1 MTAEILAVGTEI
13 LLGQIAD
20 TNSQELG
27 RLLADYGFD
36 HYRRTTVG
44 DNLNRIADAL
54 AESLQRADV
63 VFTIGGLG
71 PTQDD
76 VTREAIATALGV
88 ELVEDQTTLQW
99 LKERVQRQNRPWLES
114 LGRQAQKPEGATL
127 WPNPVGTAPGLL
139 IERKGKTVIAL
150 PGPKGEFRAMLEQ
163 YVAPYLAKRTS
174 ATLQY
179 RVLRILDMPESAVE
193 DAVRDLIASSSP
205 TVAPLMHPGEVH
217 LRVAAKGASQAEA
230 EAEISP
236 VVEQIRLRFGA
247 KCFEEEPAKVLLDRL
262 RVAGATL
269 SVAESC
275 TGGLLGAT
283 FTRIPGASDAF
294 LGGFITYS
302 NEAKASLLGV
312 ARSDLNQYGAVS
324 ETVAIQMARGARRAL
339 QSTYS
344 LAITG
349 IAGPGGRTESKPVG
363 LVYLA
368 AAGPSGERVIERRYG
383 GDRDL
388 IRARSVASAF
398 VLLREMMERP

>member
-1 MTAEILAVGTEI
+1 MTAEIIAVGTEI

-27 RLLADYGFD
+27 RLLADFGID

-44 DNLNRIADAL
+44 DNLERIAEAVS
-54 AESLQRADV
+54 ESLDRSDL

-76 VTREAIATALGV
+76 VTRDAIARAVGTR
-88 ELVEDQTTLQW
+88 LVEDEEILRW
-99 LKERVQRQNRPWLES
+99 LRERVANQNRPWIES
-114 LGRQAQKPEGATL
+114 LARQAQKPEGAIL
-127 WPNPVGTAPGLL
+127 WPNPVGTAPALL
-139 IERKGKTVIAL
+139 IEREGKAVIAL
-150 PGPKGEFRAMLEQ
+150 PGPKAEFRALLEQ
-163 YVAPYLAKRTS
+163 SVRPYLAQRTS
-174 ATLQY
+174 STLQY
-179 RVLRILDMPESAVE
+179 RILRILDMPESAVE
-193 DAVRDLIASSSP
+193 DAVRDLIRSANP

-217 LRVAAKGASQAEA
+217 LRVAAKANTAE
-230 EAEISP
+230 EADAVIQP
-236 VVEQIRLRFGA
+236 VVEQIRLRFGVR
-247 KCFEEEPAKVLLDRL
+247 CFEDEPAKALIDRL
-262 RVAGATL
+262 RVAGSTL
-269 SVAESC
+269 AVAESC

-283 FTRIPGASDAF
+283 VTRIPGASDVF
-294 LGGFITYS
+294 LGGFITYA

-312 ARSDLNQYGAVS
+312 AKSDLHQYGAVS

-349 IAGPGGRTESKPVG
+349 VAGPGGGSESKPVG

-368 AAGPSGERVIERRYG
+368 AAGPAGERVMERRYG

-388 IRARSVASAF
+388 IRARSVATAL
-398 VLLREMMERP
+398 VLLREMMERA